1 MTGEGSVGAWIGAL
15 GALAGAAALGLLGWS
30 QARARAR
37 LAASQ
42 REATVAQAAL
52 RDRLQAQEAHNLML
66 RAREAV
72 LAHNPRLGFFGWTA
86 ADDALA
92 LSPGAAALLG
102 RRAEESPDTL
112 QALRLLVHPAELD
125 ALDEALNTLLQGRA
139 ARLELELRLHHAD
152 GSWRWTQLQAEPA
165 RAADEAAPERL
176 VGTLLDVHALKL
188 AEAALAADRR
198 LFDTGPVI
206 VATFDRALPHR
217 LRSLSASAPQR
228 LGHPRGTV
236 LVGKPLAELLE
247 PEDLQACQAELARV
261 GSEPG
266 ASFQREVRLRRG
278 EGGPRWHSLHAL
290 VAGPEGQTL
299 RAYLVDVEDLKRAE
313 RAAAEQ
319 ARELQGVVEKLTQ
332 TQGYT
337 EQLRELSELVQCAAT
352 EDEALDL
359 VARWAPALLPGWSGG
374 LATPSVRGQLELRRS
389 WGGLQAPAL
398 IGQDDCWA
406 LRRSRPH
413 ASHGPAEGLAQPAC
427 CAHFPAE
434 GPAPAHSLCLP
445 LAGLGGGEGLLLL
458 EHAGP
463 IEPEPLRPADLR
475 ARALA
480 ETVRLSLGNLQLRLS
495 LQEQATR
502 DWMTGLHNRR
512 HFEEL
517 LPRELNRARRGQEP
531 LTLAMIDID
540 HFKSYNDRFGHD
552 AGDEVIRS
560 VAAQLAGFGRPY
572 DLRCRL
578 GGEELCILMPGI
590 QVVEAL
596 SRLEVLREQIAT
608 TPVLHAGRELPP
620 VTVSIGLAEPSESGP
635 PAELLRRADI
645 ALYAAKRGGRDR
657 CVPWDPGLDSL
668 EAPPPPAA

>member
-1 MTGEGSVGAWIGAL
+1 MTSDASVGAWIGAL
-15 GALAGAAALGLLGWS
+15 GALAAAASLALLGWS
-30 QARARAR
+30 QVRGRAR
-37 LAASQ
+37 LADARRQ
-42 REATVAQAAL
+42 AEAAQAAL
-52 RDRLQAQEAHNLML
+52 AGRLEALEAHSLML

-72 LAHNPRLGFFGWTA
+72 LAHNPRLGFFGWTSA
-86 ADDALA
+86 GDALE
-92 LSPGAAALLG
+92 LSAGAAALLG
-102 RRAEESPDTL
+102 RRPDDAPTTL
-112 QALRLLVHPAELD
+112 QALRLLAHPVELD
-125 ALDEALNTLLQGRA
+125 ALDEGLNTLLQGRA

-152 GSWRWTQLQAEPA
+152 GSWRWTLLQAE
-165 RAADEAAPERL
+165 AASAAGEATAERL
-176 VGTLLDVHALKL
+176 VGTLTDVHALKL
-188 AEAALAADRR
+188 AEDALAADRR

-236 LVGKPLAELLE
+236 LVGKPLAELLD

-278 EGGPRWHSLHAL
+278 DGGPRWHSLHAL

-319 ARELQGVVEKLTQ
+319 AQQLQGVVEKLTQ

-337 EQLRELSELVQCAAT
+337 ERLRELSELVQCATT

-359 VARWAPALLPGWSGG
+359 VARWAPALLPGWAGA
-374 LATPSVRGQLELRRS
+374 LATPSVQGQLELRRR
-389 WGGLQAPAL
+389 WGGLQAPGL
-398 IGQDDCWA
+398 IGHEDCWA

-413 ASHGPAEGLAQPAC
+413 AAHGPADGVGQAAV
-427 CAHFPAE
+427 CAHFPA
-434 GPAPAHSLCLP
+434 GLPAPAHSLCLP

-458 EHAGP
+458 EHAAP
-463 IEPEPLRPADLR
+463 IEAEQLRPADLR

-517 LPRELNRARRGQEP
+517 LPRELNRARRGQEA

-552 AGDEVIRS
+552 AGDTVIRS

-578 GGEELCILMPGI
+578 GGEELGILMPGI
-590 QVVEAL
+590 QAVEAL
-596 SRLEVLREQIAT
+596 GRLEELREQIAS
-608 TPVLHAGRELPP
+608 TPVVHAGRELPP

-645 ALYAAKRGGRDR
+645 ALYAAKRSGRDR
-657 CVPWDPGLDSL
+657 CVPWDPGLESL
-668 EAPPPPAA
+668 ENPPAAA